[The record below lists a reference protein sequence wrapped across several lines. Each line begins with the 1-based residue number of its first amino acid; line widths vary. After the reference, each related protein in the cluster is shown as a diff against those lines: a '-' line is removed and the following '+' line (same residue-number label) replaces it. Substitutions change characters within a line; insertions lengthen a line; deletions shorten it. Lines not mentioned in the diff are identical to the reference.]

1 MTEFYDEEGNWVS
14 KSQRKKDC
22 HDIQK
27 LGENLMQLKLVE
39 LEKIDL
45 PDVLVNALHEAKG
58 ITQHTALKR
67 HKQYI
72 GKLLIRDGI
81 AERVDQQLQKLLH
94 KDDTSSL
101 HFKHLE
107 QWRDKIMQGG
117 DAAINEFV
125 SEFPATDRQHLRQI
139 NRKAIKEQELNK
151 NNSAFKALFQYIRD
165 VYETQNPLG

>member
-22 HDIQK
+22 HDTQK
-27 LGENLMQLKLVE
+27 LGENLMKLKPVD
-39 LEKIDL
+39 LEKLDL
-45 PDVLVNALHEAKG
+45 PDVLVNALHESKG

-72 GKLLIRDGI
+72 GKLLIRDDI

-94 KDDTSSL
+94 KDDTNSL

-107 QWRDKIMQGG
+107 QWRNKIMQGG
-117 DAAINEFV
+117 DAAINDFV
-125 SEFPATDRQHLRQI
+125 SEFPDADRQHLRQI
-139 NRKAIKEQELNK
+139 NRKAIKEQEQNK
-151 NNSAFKALFQYIRD
+151 STVAFKALFQYIRE
-165 VYETQNPLG
+165 VYEAQKPLD

>member
-14 KSQRKKDC
+14 KSQRKRDC

-27 LGENLMQLKLVE
+27 LGENLMKLKLDD
-39 LEKIDL
+39 LQKIDL
-45 PDVLVNALHEAKG
+45 PDTLISALHEAKS

-72 GKLLIRDGI
+72 GKLLIRDNI
-81 AERVDQQLQKLLH
+81 AEDIDKQLQKLLH

-107 QWRDKIMQGG
+107 QWRDNIMQGG
-117 DAAINEFV
+117 DTAINDFV
-125 SEFPATDRQHLRQI
+125 SEFPQADRQHLRQI
-139 NRKAIKEQELNK
+139 NRKAIKEQEQGK
-151 NNSAFKALFQYIRD
+151 STSAYKSLFQYIREI
-165 VYETQNPLG
+165 YEAQTPLD